1 VTGAHVW
8 RAGMG
13 MVGKT
18 IHLYEGFDLRWIR
31 DGRLSAELC
40 AAFLGTMALLSKS
53 GIAHA

>member
-1 VTGAHVW
+1 MTGAHVW